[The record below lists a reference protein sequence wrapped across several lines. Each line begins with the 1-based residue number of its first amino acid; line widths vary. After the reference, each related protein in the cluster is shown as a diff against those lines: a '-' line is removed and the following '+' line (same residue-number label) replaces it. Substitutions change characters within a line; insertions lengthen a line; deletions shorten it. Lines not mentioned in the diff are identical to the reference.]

1 MESFKKFN
9 SNAISEDTPSFFK
22 NSFVDVIKS
31 PTHVM
36 GKKIF
41 QVSGMKN
48 ILNPKPEKNTSQSVI
63 RIQKILDQDLDSL
76 KLSLQPDITK
86 GYKNTLRFQS
96 NHYQSFFDK
105 VESAGFNR
113 LTTEIT
119 SLHEQ
124 PKIVRTLKSDST
136 PRSKP
141 KSQSIDPTSR
151 VQSNI
156 KKSEQ
161 SYFIEPSKEIHRKR
175 YLEKRE
181 NCQDDLEEFEKRL
194 KEFPQEKCK
203 NVQELYH
210 TRKKFSG

>member
-1 MESFKKFN
+1 MESNKKFN
-9 SNAISEDTPSFFK
+9 SNAISEDSPSFFK
-22 NSFVDVIKS
+22 NSFVDVIKT
-31 PTHVM
+31 PNHVM

-48 ILNPKPEKNTSQSVI
+48 ILNPKPEQKTSQSVI

-136 PRSKP
+136 PRSKY
-141 KSQSIDPTSR
+141 KSQSLDQPIR
-151 VQSNI
+151 VQST

-161 SYFIEPSKEIHRKR
+161 SYFIEPSKEIPRKGPQKV
-175 YLEKRE
+175 LK
-181 NCQDDLEEFEKRL
+181 NPPDDLEEFEKRL
-194 KEFPQEKCK
+194 KEFSYEKCK

-210 TRKKFSG
+210 TRKKFSV